1 MSLHSL
7 MTKLS
12 LQQLEVDPRVRV
24 RRKGHPDPDGRVV
37 VYWMQRAQRAI
48 DNPALDL
55 AINAGN
61 TLHQPVVVFLA
72 PVPFYPH
79 GNLRHYQF
87 LFDGFPELESALKK
101 RRVSL
106 VFQQHPNHRLVPF
119 CETIKASLVV
129 GDENPL
135 REPRRW
141 RNIIANELHVPFWTV
156 DADVIVPSRLLHKE
170 QYAARTIRPRLN
182 KQLQYFLSVQP
193 EPIARITW
201 RRPKTL
207 SSLKPSSVIPDNFPI
222 SRSVEPVLSARGGT
236 TAGLTTLR
244 RFLKDRLSHYETG
257 RNHPERAATSELSP
271 FLHFGHLGP
280 RMIASAI
287 LNANEAPQS
296 DRDAVLEQLIVR
308 RELAINFVF
317 YNQNY
322 DRLASCEPWALRTLN
337 EHRNDPRDP
346 EYTAKQLENAETH
359 DPLWNAA
366 QRQMVTTG
374 WMHGYLR
381 MYWAKKILHWSCSP
395 EDAFEI
401 AVQLNDRYEL
411 DGRDPNG
418 YAGVAW
424 AIGGKHDRAWGPER
438 PIFGKIR
445 YMSHK
450 STSRKFDSSL
460 YVKHWQTV
468 SPIP

>member
-61 TLHQPVVVFLA
+61 TLHQPVVVFLS

-79 GNLRHYQF
+79 GDLRHYQF
-87 LFDGFPELESALKK
+87 LFDGFPELESTLKK

-317 YNQNY
+317 
-322 DRLASCEPWALRTLN
+322 
-337 EHRNDPRDP
+337 
-346 EYTAKQLENAETH
+346 
-359 DPLWNAA
+359 
-366 QRQMVTTG
+366 
-374 WMHGYLR
+374 
-381 MYWAKKILHWSCSP
+381 
-395 EDAFEI
+395 
-401 AVQLNDRYEL
+401 
-411 DGRDPNG
+411 
-418 YAGVAW
+418 
-424 AIGGKHDRAWGPER
+424 
-438 PIFGKIR
+438 
-445 YMSHK
+445 
-450 STSRKFDSSL
+450 
-460 YVKHWQTV
+460 
-468 SPIP
+468 

>member
-1 MSLHSL
+1 M
-7 MTKLS
+7 
-12 LQQLEVDPRVRV
+12 LQGVRS
-24 RRKGHPDPDGRVV
+24 
-37 VYWMQRAQRAI
+37 
-48 DNPALDL
+48 
-55 AINAGN
+55 
-61 TLHQPVVVFLA
+61 
-72 PVPFYPH
+72 
-79 GNLRHYQF
+79 
-87 LFDGFPELESALKK
+87 LESE
-101 RRVSL
+101 R
-106 VFQQHPNHRLVPF
+106 
-119 CETIKASLVV
+119 AS
-129 GDENPL
+129 
-135 REPRRW
+135 
-141 RNIIANELHVPFWTV
+141 
-156 DADVIVPSRLLHKE
+156 
-170 QYAARTIRPRLN
+170 
-182 KQLQYFLSVQP
+182 
-193 EPIARITW
+193 ARITW

-381 MYWAKKILHWSCSP
+381 MYWAKKILHWSSSP

-450 STSRKFDSSL
+450 STSRKFDSSR